1 MNTVAEPVSCL
12 KPGCSV
18 VVMYPL
24 GLTSWVC
31 SCPSVA
37 PQVLASMDGQI
48 QLYGA
53 PVAVPSW
60 TTLNSTA
67 DVGDTSIIVNG
78 QVGLD

>member
-1 MNTVAEPVSCL
+1 
-12 KPGCSV
+12 
-18 VVMYPL
+18 
-24 GLTSWVC
+24 
-31 SCPSVA
+31 
-37 PQVLASMDGQI
+37 MDGQI

-78 QVGLD
+78 QVGLG